1 MSRYADFGTSPR
13 NWLSETCNEDKR
25 RTFLSFW
32 EKKTSHGARPKEY
45 DGCGKT
51 VIFSDF
57 TSSDAYDGKLS

>member
-1 MSRYADFGTSPR
+1 MSRYADFETSPR
-13 NWLSETCNEDKR
+13 HWLSETCNEDKR
-25 RTFLSFW
+25 RTFKVLG
-32 EKKTSHGARPKEY
+32 KKTSHGARPKEY